1 MGIAKEVCRIEKL
14 KSVGA
19 LGGAYEHNL
28 RLKDISNADETKT
41 TYNIELTDRPPG
53 KSYVDC
59 FHEKIESSTWYKNGS
74 HKIAKNAIYGVEFML
89 TFGGE
94 ATGKI
99 DIDKWCSDNM
109 KWLEANFGGA
119 DNVVSAILHLD
130 ERTPHIHA
138 IVIPLD
144 EKGKLN
150 YTKYLGGSKYRL
162 SELQDSYHR
171 EVGQNHQLDRGMKGS
186 KATHQD
192 IDNFYSMVNEAVTPS
207 ELPPPETKTGLF
219 KKGETALEYQQRI
232 APDVQ
237 HAHAVAIAKE
247 KENELLKKRIAD
259 IEHLQEGVV
268 PTDLYNEA
276 IEKMNKL
283 EVQLERAERN
293 EKFNRNWALEKQQKY
308 EELERSLPQKIKDAV
323 NQALASLQNKYNSL
337 KKQFKET
344 KDKLEQKTADYEA
357 LEEKY
362 SKMSKDYRALK
373 SASSQ
378 VENLQWENKLMY
390 TLLKT
395 LHQSERIDKCRT
407 AHAKGQVSI
416 EEKLIFGKEKSQQE
430 NSQKITTSQRS
441 YTSQNRLIER

>member
-1 MGIAKEVCRIEKL
+1 MKSGLEVCRIEKL

-41 TYNIELTDRPPG
+41 TYNIELTDRSPE

-59 FHEKIESSTWYKNGS
+59 FHKKIESSAWYKNGS

-94 ATGKI
+94 AIGKI

-192 IDNFYSMVNEAVTPS
+192 IDNFYSMVNEAVTPP

-259 IEHLQEGVV
+259 I
-268 PTDLYNEA
+268 
-276 IEKMNKL
+276 
-283 EVQLERAERN
+283 
-293 EKFNRNWALEKQQKY
+293 
-308 EELERSLPQKIKDAV
+308 
-323 NQALASLQNKYNSL
+323 
-337 KKQFKET
+337 
-344 KDKLEQKTADYEA
+344 
-357 LEEKY
+357 
-362 SKMSKDYRALK
+362 
-373 SASSQ
+373 
-378 VENLQWENKLMY
+378 
-390 TLLKT
+390 
-395 LHQSERIDKCRT
+395 
-407 AHAKGQVSI
+407 
-416 EEKLIFGKEKSQQE
+416 
-430 NSQKITTSQRS
+430 
-441 YTSQNRLIER
+441 

>member
-28 RLKDISNADETKT
+28 RLKDISNADETKI

-59 FHEKIESSTWYKNGS
+59 FHKKIESSTWYKNGS

-94 ATGKI
+94 AIGKI

-144 EKGKLN
+144 EKGNLN

-162 SELQDSYHR
+162 SELQDSYHQ
-171 EVGQNHQLDRGMKGS
+171 EVGQNHLLDRGMKGS

-192 IDNFYSMVNEAVTPS
+192 IDNFS
-207 ELPPPETKTGLF
+207 GDRHDIWLF
-219 KKGETALEYQQRI
+219 TNHPCEGDLCRRS
-232 APDVQ
+232 VF
-237 HAHAVAIAKE
+237 
-247 KENELLKKRIAD
+247 LL
-259 IEHLQEGVV
+259 
-268 PTDLYNEA
+268 
-276 IEKMNKL
+276 
-283 EVQLERAERN
+283 
-293 EKFNRNWALEKQQKY
+293 
-308 EELERSLPQKIKDAV
+308 
-323 NQALASLQNKYNSL
+323 
-337 KKQFKET
+337 
-344 KDKLEQKTADYEA
+344 
-357 LEEKY
+357 
-362 SKMSKDYRALK
+362 
-373 SASSQ
+373 
-378 VENLQWENKLMY
+378 
-390 TLLKT
+390 
-395 LHQSERIDKCRT
+395 
-407 AHAKGQVSI
+407 
-416 EEKLIFGKEKSQQE
+416 
-430 NSQKITTSQRS
+430 
-441 YTSQNRLIER
+441 

>member
-1 MGIAKEVCRIEKL
+1 
-14 KSVGA
+14 
-19 LGGAYEHNL
+19 
-28 RLKDISNADETKT
+28 
-41 TYNIELTDRPPG
+41 
-53 KSYVDC
+53 
-59 FHEKIESSTWYKNGS
+59 
-74 HKIAKNAIYGVEFML
+74 
-89 TFGGE
+89 
-94 ATGKI
+94 
-99 DIDKWCSDNM
+99 M

-119 DNVVSAILHLD
+119 DNVVYAILHLD
-130 ERTPHIHA
+130 ERPPHIHA

-144 EKGKLN
+144 EKGKRN

-162 SELQDSYHR
+162 SELQDSYYP
-171 EVGQNHQLDRGMKGS
+171 EVGQNHQLDRGMKES
-186 KATHQD
+186 KASHQD
-192 IDNFYSMVNEAVTPS
+192 IDNFYSMVSEAVTPP

-237 HAHAVAIAKE
+237 HA
-247 KENELLKKRIAD
+247 
-259 IEHLQEGVV
+259 
-268 PTDLYNEA
+268 
-276 IEKMNKL
+276 
-283 EVQLERAERN
+283 
-293 EKFNRNWALEKQQKY
+293 
-308 EELERSLPQKIKDAV
+308 
-323 NQALASLQNKYNSL
+323 QALASLQNKYNSL
-337 KKQFKET
+337 KKHFKET

-395 LHQSERIDKCRT
+395 LHQSERIEKCRT
-407 AHAKGQVSI
+407 AHAKGRVSI

-430 NSQKITTSQRS
+430 NSQKLTTSQRS